1 MNVLVGAGKFLA
13 GQVLHKLKQ
22 SNANVE
28 AAAELAS
35 DVKHI
40 ELLLEPLLAVGDA
53 DLPDEARQIVGAMNE
68 HLKEV
73 LRLLEYI
80 DELKPEKD
88 RNVRIPLVKKGI
100 RVPGFKEAWNAD
112 DVDKQLRGLS
122 SKLQK
127 LITSMNVSLVSMLV
141 SVNKKL
147 DYVHKFMEEAHSAQL
162 AEIQKSN
169 QVPSQPMVSSSV
181 PDQHSAEAMSWSG
194 FTAEHLNRIAQLI
207 DVCLNTDPDSAESL
221 TNGNQAELNG
231 RTPGTAAAGGYNP
244 QTDERYD
251 ASDDVALLRKLSPQI
266 TDARARSMLPH
277 QDAAGV
283 WSFPA
288 HTAVTALRVDNFA
301 VKSAVRAIANAFQ
314 LRRNPDDSLC
324 WSTHLRQLSITNS
337 SNFGDYEACQ
347 LGIALEPQ
355 KHGGKWV
362 FNGALSSI
370 TLKGTRIKCKG
381 AKAIAEALAP
391 RQNEDS
397 AWTGNCTLEEL
408 HIDGAKHCDWIGDG
422 GAIALADLLRP
433 RQDDCGVYQPVLKSL
448 SLQGNSIGDRGA
460 LALISALE
468 GGTNG
473 TANTEL
479 TTLRIAQNN
488 KLTQKAEDELRTRRD
503 TLNRTRRAQGH
514 EDLTMRL

>member
-1 MNVLVGAGKFLA
+1 MTRSPANLLGAEWCGH
-13 GQVLHKLKQ
+13 GQ
-22 SNANVE
+22 
-28 AAAELAS
+28 
-35 DVKHI
+35 
-40 ELLLEPLLAVGDA
+40 
-53 DLPDEARQIVGAMNE
+53 
-68 HLKEV
+68 
-73 LRLLEYI
+73 
-80 DELKPEKD
+80 
-88 RNVRIPLVKKGI
+88 
-100 RVPGFKEAWNAD
+100 
-112 DVDKQLRGLS
+112 
-122 SKLQK
+122 
-127 LITSMNVSLVSMLV
+127 
-141 SVNKKL
+141 
-147 DYVHKFMEEAHSAQL
+147 
-162 AEIQKSN
+162 
-169 QVPSQPMVSSSV
+169 VSSSV